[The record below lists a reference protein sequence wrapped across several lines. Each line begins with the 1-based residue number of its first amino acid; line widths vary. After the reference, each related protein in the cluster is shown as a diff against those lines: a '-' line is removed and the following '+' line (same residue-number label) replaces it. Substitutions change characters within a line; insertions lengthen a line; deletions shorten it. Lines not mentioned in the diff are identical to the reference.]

1 MINENKELIITT
13 TEAFDVIRI
22 INKLNMKD
30 SLMKAIESFTRLQQQ
45 REQEFRK
52 LQELMIKE
60 IGGRE
65 EYLNLN
71 EEDKTA
77 ISNKVLVENSNI
89 QECLVEIDANQSKIG
104 MDILYDFIIKMPLA
118 EKEVCKCLS
127 KIFNKPIKE
136 VETKGADETYNM
148 LREIATSKTL
158 MGFFKLATK

>member
-13 TEAFDVIRI
+13 SEAFDVIRI

-60 IGGRE
+60 IGSRE
-65 EYLNLN
+65 EYLNLS

-77 ISNKVLVENSNI
+77 ISNKMLVENSNI
-89 QECLVEIDANQSKIG
+89 QECVVEIDANQSKIG
-104 MDILYDFIIKMPLA
+104 MDILYDFIIKIPMA
-118 EKEVCKCLS
+118 EKEVYKCLS

-136 VETKGADETYNM
+136 VETQELD
-148 LREIATSKTL
+148 KTIE
-158 MGFFKLATK
+158 MIKEVVKCKSIISFFK

>member
-1 MINENKELIITT
+1 MINENNELIITT
-13 TEAFDVIRI
+13 SEAFEVIRI

-30 SLMKAIESFTRLQQQ
+30 SLVKAMVELTRLQQQ

-65 EYLNLN
+65 EYLNLS

-89 QECLVEIDANQSKIG
+89 QECVVEIDANQSKTG
-104 MDILYDFIIKMPLA
+104 MDILYDFIIKIPMA
-118 EKEVCKCLS
+118 EKEVYKCLA
-127 KIFNKPIKE
+127 KIFNKPVKE
-136 VETKGADETYNM
+136 VEVQTLDKTIDM
-148 LREIATSKTL
+148 IKKIATSETL

>member
-1 MINENKELIITT
+1 MINENNELIITT
-13 TEAFDVIRI
+13 SEAFEVIRI

-65 EYLNLN
+65 EYLNLS

-89 QECLVEIDANQSKIG
+89 QECVVEIDANQSKIG
-104 MDILYDFIIKMPLA
+104 MDILYDFIIKIPMA
-118 EKEVCKCLS
+118 EKEVYKCLA
-127 KIFNKPIKE
+127 KIFNEPVKE
-136 VETKGADETYNM
+136 VEVQPLDKTIDMIKK
-148 LREIATSKTL
+148 IATSETL